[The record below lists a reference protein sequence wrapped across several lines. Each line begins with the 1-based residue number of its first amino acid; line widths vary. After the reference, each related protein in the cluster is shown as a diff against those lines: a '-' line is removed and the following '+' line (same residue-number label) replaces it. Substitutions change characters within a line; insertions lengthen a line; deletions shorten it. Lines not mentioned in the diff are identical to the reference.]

1 MVIDAKFY
9 DILRLFYEIVL
20 PYSPYLLVKRKVGYP
35 VALTALVAAMIL
47 K

>member
-9 DILRLFYEIVL
+9 DILWLFYEIVL

-35 VALTALVAAMIL
+35 VALMALVAAMIL